1 MISGMNSERSW
12 RGIAM
17 AGLATALSPGMTAAP
32 IGPVVTSGT
41 AVVTQ
46 SGKLTDIKVSN
57 VAVLNWSSFNIGNGE
72 GVNFNQPNRA
82 SVVWNFINDS
92 APSQI
97 LGNLTANGF
106 VILMNQ
112 NGFLFGEHSVVNVG
126 GLVVSTGHP
135 EPGFS
140 ESSTWTFS
148 GMPPAASI
156 VNYGNIKVSDK
167 SSLFMIA
174 EKVEN
179 HGILQAPD
187 GTIGL
192 YAGKEVLIS
201 DRPDGRGLSAR
212 VTLPAGSVDNKGA
225 MVADGGTIAAA
236 AQVVNID
243 GLVQANSIRDNHGVI
258 ELTAGDSIS
267 LGSKADLSAQGGADQ
282 GSEGGSITIKS
293 GGTYKDDPAAK
304 ASVAGGVNGGNAG
317 SMEISA
323 PQFASLTAQLDGTAS
338 KGYSG
343 GSLLIDPDKI
353 LVNQT
358 GTAPAGTLGYNINS
372 AFKGFKDIILQADS
386 DITVDTKGAWN
397 LANSI
402 GTGAPGDAHVLDLES
417 GGNITLKDS
426 SVIKAGDGWAV
437 TLNAGKSGSGSIN
450 IGGTA
455 ANTTSRAGIQATTGS
470 IDLEARNNITI
481 GNGSVTTIGSGATTG
496 GSITAHAKLGD
507 IKTGLDPESFQF
519 NTVSLPGYRISASL
533 GGISTAAGGNV
544 TLLAD
549 AGSIYADAQGT
560 ANNQVP
566 GSTGAFGALPGD
578 VTIHAAK
585 YVTGVFTVANGKGL
599 IVSDT
604 ADVGNKLVSD
614 GSGGFVNTQQGVDLQ
629 LIKGGWTVLA
639 AGDIFVNEVR
649 NPNGTFN
656 QTALTVPG
664 IGKISYYN
672 DYAANA
678 YADFYAGNGVI
689 LQSIQGTLPRLKS
702 QNEDLAAVYPPILNV
717 SAGAGG
723 VYMPT
728 PDAGFGATLLNEVV
742 LFPSSVGY
750 LSIHSSSGGGLHAD
764 PGGIARI
771 VESDGAQYAN
781 NSPRPDDATDKFSS
795 YFDFTYN
802 RAPLAHADP
811 PLHANGPVA
820 HNLTTFSID
829 PVTHQPVVGTITDAV
844 TRDPVQV
851 NGSYIDIAGSMSEV
865 QVSFAQQAQV
875 SIGGNMFNA
884 GLFYRQYS
892 VGDESRLSVAGA
904 VDKNGNFTGI
914 TYTSAEAKV
923 KLDAP
928 PNLQAIADAEAG
940 AGYHL
945 DVFQRLVWNPTTKE
959 LIWIGTMT
967 SDQRDYL
974 LNPVVPVINPLNGL
988 PEVDS
993 KGQVIT
999 HPVVLVADQQ
1009 KVLDLYANSQN
1020 THAPQ
1025 GAAISI
1031 SGPGKLTINSGATV
1045 DLGASDGIYSSAPDV
1060 ALLKL
1065 GSAGLFGASMNL
1077 TVKGDLRLTSSR
1089 ISTESVGGDINIKVD
1104 DGGLDVGSQDSLLST
1119 KQTGIFTTGSGKID
1133 VVADKD
1139 INVNG
1144 SRIATFRG
1152 GDISL
1157 TSNNGNIDA
1166 GQGGV
1171 GSLEVGGKL
1180 YQVSG
1185 IISLALGDT
1194 SASPGNI
1201 TIDAVK
1207 GNFVANKGGVFQAA
1221 LNGLPLRSAI
1231 NITAG
1236 GDVDAGDS
1244 GVVGGSVSA
1253 SAGGQLKG
1261 NFFGAGAVTLTAQ
1274 QSISANAIGQTVSAS
1289 SAQGNVS
1296 GTIIGGAV
1304 NVAGATVDATVISAT
1319 ANVSGNSSAAQ
1330 VGTQAAVGN
1339 VGPARSEQSA
1349 EQTVARASNKTDG
1362 DDDERKRRLGGPKL
1376 MRTVGRVTVILPS
1389 VPKTP

>member
-1 MISGMNSERSW
+1 MNSERSW
-12 RGIAM
+12 RRFAV
-17 AGLATALSPGMTAAP
+17 AGLATALAPGMSAAP
-32 IGPVVTSGT
+32 IGPVVSSGT

-46 SGKLTDIKVSN
+46 TGRQTDIKVSN
-57 VAVLNWSSFNIGNGE
+57 LAVLNWSSFNIANGE
-72 GVNFNQPNRA
+72 SVNFNQPNRA

-92 APSQI
+92 SPSQI
-97 LGNLTANGF
+97 LGSLSANGF

-112 NGFLFGEHSVVNVG
+112 NGFLFGDHSIVNVG
-126 GLVVSTGHP
+126 GLVVTTGRP

-140 ESSTWTFS
+140 EGSAWTFT

-201 DRPDGRGLSAR
+201 DRPDGRGLSAK
-212 VTLPAGSVDNKGA
+212 VTLPSGSVDNKGA

-236 AQVVNID
+236 ARVVNVD
-243 GLVQANSIRDNHGVI
+243 GLVQANSIRENHGVI
-258 ELTAGDSIS
+258 ELTADDSIT
-267 LGSKADLSAQGGADQ
+267 LGANADIRAQGGADQ
-282 GSEGGSITIKS
+282 VSGAGSITIKS
-293 GGTYKDDPAAK
+293 AGTYKDDPAAK
-304 ASVAGGVNGGNAG
+304 VSVAGGANGGNAG

-323 PQFASLTAQLDGTAS
+323 PRFDGLTAQLDGSAVT
-338 KGYSG
+338 GYSG

-358 GTAPAGTLGYNINS
+358 GTAPSGTLGYNINS
-372 AFKGFKDIILQADS
+372 AFKGFKDIKLQADS

-397 LANSI
+397 LANSV
-402 GTGAPGDAHVLDLES
+402 GAGAPGDAHVLDLES

-426 SVIKAGDGWAV
+426 TVIKAGDGWSV
-437 TLNAGKSGSGSIN
+437 TLNAGKAGAGSIN
-450 IGGTA
+450 IGGSTA
-455 ANTTSRAGIQATTGS
+455 SATSRAGIQATTGT
-470 IDLEARNNITI
+470 IDLEAQNNITI
-481 GNGSVTTIGSGATTG
+481 GNGAVTTIGSGTTTG
-496 GSITAHAKLGD
+496 GSIVAHARLGD
-507 IKTGLDPESFQF
+507 IKTGLDPESYLF
-519 NTVSLPGYRISASL
+519 NTTSLPGYRISASL

-549 AGSIYADAQGT
+549 AGSVYADAQGI

-578 VTIHAAK
+578 VTVHAAK

-614 GSGGFVNTQQGVDLQ
+614 GSGGFVNTHQGVDLQ

-639 AGDIFVNEVR
+639 PGDIYVNEVR

-672 DYAANA
+672 DYALNA
-678 YADFYAGNGVI
+678 YADFYAGHGVI
-689 LQSIQGTLPRLKS
+689 LQSIEGTLPRLKN
-702 QNEDLAAVYPPILNV
+702 QNEDLAAVFPPILNI

-742 LFPSSVGY
+742 LFPSTSGY
-750 LSIHSSSGGGLHAD
+750 LSISSSAGGGLHAD

-781 NSPRPDDATDKFSS
+781 NSGRPDAPDDKFSS

-811 PLHANGPVA
+811 PIHAGGPVA
-820 HNLTTFSID
+820 HGLTVYGTD
-829 PVTHQPVVGTITDAV
+829 PASHKPLVTDVVDPSTKEPVEVK
-844 TRDPVQV
+844 
-851 NGSYIDIAGSMSEV
+851 GSYIDITGSMSEV
-865 QVSFAQQAQV
+865 QVSFAQEAQV
-875 SIGGNMFNA
+875 SIGGNLFNA
-884 GLFYRQYS
+884 GLFFRQYS
-892 VGDESRLSVAGA
+892 TGDESKLSVAGA
-904 VDKNGNFTGI
+904 IDKDGKLTGI

-923 KLDAP
+923 KLDDP
-928 PNLQAIADAEAG
+928 PNLDAIADAEKG
-940 AGYHL
+940 AGFRL

-959 LIWIGTMT
+959 LIWIGTM
-967 SDQRDYL
+967 SEDQRDYL
-974 LNPVVPVINPLNGL
+974 LNPVVPVINPQNQL

-993 KGQVIT
+993 TGHVIT
-999 HPVVLVADQQ
+999 HSVVLVADQQ

-1045 DLGASDGIYSSAPDV
+1045 DLGASDGIYATAPDL

-1065 GSAGLFGASMNL
+1065 PSAGAVGASINL
-1077 TVKGDLRLTSSR
+1077 TVKGDLLLTSSR
-1089 ISTESVGGDINIKVD
+1089 ISTESLGGDINIKVEG
-1104 DGGLDVGSQDSLLST
+1104 GGLDVGSQDSLLST
-1119 KQTGIFTTGSGKID
+1119 KQTGIFTTGSGKIA

-1157 TSNNGNIDA
+1157 TSNEGNIDA

-1180 YQVSG
+1180 YQISG
-1185 IISLALGDT
+1185 IVSLALKDST
-1194 SASPGNI
+1194 ASPGNI
-1201 TIDAVK
+1201 SIDAVK
-1207 GNFVANKGGVFQAA
+1207 GNFVANKGGVFQAS
-1221 LNGLPLRSAI
+1221 LNGVPLSSSIKIA
-1231 NITAG
+1231 AG
-1236 GDVDAGDS
+1236 NDVDAGDS
-1244 GVVGGSVSA
+1244 GVVGGSVA
-1253 SAGGQLKG
+1253 VTAGGALKG
-1261 NFFGAGAVTLTAQ
+1261 NFFGSGAVTLTAQ

-1304 NVAGATVDATVISAT
+1304 NVAGATVDATVISAS
-1319 ANVSGNSSAAQ
+1319 ANVTGNSAGAQ
-1330 VGTQAAVGN
+1330 VGTQAAAGN
-1339 VGPARSEQSA
+1339 VGPARTEQST
-1349 EQTVARASNKTDG
+1349 EQTVAKASSKGDG
-1362 DDDERKRRLGGPKL
+1362 DDDERKRRLGTPRL
-1376 MRTVGRVTVILPS
+1376 VRTVGRVTVVLPS